1 MTYSP
6 SIVDRKNTKRAY
18 KKSARNTRGQLKAA
32 LSADPAE
39 RRRFI
44 RVAADLIGLVECK
57 GRYST
62 AYLRDIS
69 SNGAHLF
76 FVDKLPA
83 GAVRSI
89 VIPRLNQRL
98 ICETVWRKGRSIG
111 VQFKE
116 RPYEITQKMPVSL
129 RQQMLSAA

>member
-1 MTYSP
+1 MTHTSTMN
-6 SIVDRKNTKRAY
+6 STKRSY
-18 KKSARNTRGQLKAA
+18 KKKAKPRRAGLKVQK
-32 LSADPAE
+32 PANPME
-39 RRRFI
+39 RRRFV

-62 AYLRDIS
+62 AYVRDIS

-83 GAVRSI
+83 GAVHSI

-98 ICETVWRKGRSIG
+98 ICETVWQKGRSIG
-111 VQFKE
+111 IQFKE

-129 RQQMLSAA
+129 RQQMLPAA